1 MITNNIYS
9 KVHFKYLHRE
19 WEETNYEFE
28 KVEKLRVKK
37 AEIKID
43 HKIFDA
49 YIESL

>member
-9 KVHFKYLHRE
+9 KVHFKFLHRE

-28 KVEKLRVKK
+28 KVEKLRVKG
-37 AEIKID
+37 EIKID